1 MVKKKSKGAARNVS
15 KLQQACDLHADVLA
29 EGRVLSIDP
38 SSGSAGSMPGYAYSV
53 GSTLVEAGTFDIEL
67 REVSA
72 RLWAFAEALRVDFAD
87 KVDLLIIEEIPPFM
101 QSAGSSFRSRSVVNL
116 HMSVGAALGVL
127 GFRPVIYV
135 PPSAWHADVKRL
147 PFDYKKSDE
156 TDACM
161 LMHAAFTR
169 AKLEVAGL
177 LQWIEE
183 KSGEEG

>member
-1 MVKKKSKGAARNVS
+1 MVKRKSKSVRGVS
-15 KLQQACDLHADVLA
+15 KLQTACDLHADVLA
-29 EGRVLSIDP
+29 NGRILAIDP
-38 SSGSAGSMPGYAYSV
+38 SSGSAGSMPGFAYVV
-53 GSTLVEAGTFDIEL
+53 GGSLVEAGTFDIEL

-72 RLWAFAEALRVDFAD
+72 RLWAFAEALRRDFSD

-127 GFRPVIYV
+127 GFKPVIYV

-147 PFDYKKSDE
+147 PFDYKKSDD

-161 LMHAAFTR
+161 LMHAAFVR
-169 AKLEVAGL
+169 AGLEVAGL
-177 LQWIEE
+177 LPWVEE
-183 KSGEEG
+183 MSKGESK